1 MVQNKIYSN
10 TEITMKK
17 VEDILIK
24 RAKFLLTA
32 VFSIQQ
38 FYISLVIQHVSM
50 SIIMEIQR

>member
-10 TEITMKK
+10 IEITIKK

-24 RAKFLLTA
+24 GAKFPLTA